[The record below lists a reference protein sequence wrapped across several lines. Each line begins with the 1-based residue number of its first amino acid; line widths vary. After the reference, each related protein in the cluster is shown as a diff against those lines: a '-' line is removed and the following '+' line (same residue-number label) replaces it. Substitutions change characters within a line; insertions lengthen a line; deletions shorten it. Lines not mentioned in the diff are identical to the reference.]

1 MDIDIIVIDTE
12 TTGLGAQHYREDA
25 IVQIGA
31 VVVRDGIIIDEFSSC
46 CWPGEKYF
54 LDGRAGVALAI
65 NNLGM
70 SELRSSPMDGEV
82 AEEFRRWLLQY
93 LPARIT
99 AYNIAFDR
107 PFLEQEPWE
116 LHEIDGLEWG
126 GCIMLYAAEYLGDK
140 GLNKWNHRFR
150 NWKWPKLGEAA
161 VKLGVEMVK
170 AHDAAGDARTATEVM
185 LKMKMDV

>member
-1 MDIDIIVIDTE
+1 MIDTE

-25 IVQIGA
+25 IVQVGA
-31 VVVRDGIIIDEFSSC
+31 VVVRDGKIIDEFNSC

-54 LDGRAGVALAI
+54 LDGRAGAALAI
-65 NNLGM
+65 NNLNM
-70 SELRSSPMDGEV
+70 SELRSSPPDEEV
-82 AEEFRRWLLQY
+82 AEDFRRWLSPY

-116 LHEIDGLEWG
+116 LHDLEELEWG
-126 GCIMLYAAEYLGDK
+126 NCIMLYAAEYLGDR
-140 GLNKWNHRFR
+140 GLNKWNTHFQ

-161 VKLGVEMVK
+161 IKLEVEMVK
-170 AHDAAGDARTATEVM
+170 AHDAVGDARTAAEVM
-185 LKMKMDV
+185 LKMKMEV